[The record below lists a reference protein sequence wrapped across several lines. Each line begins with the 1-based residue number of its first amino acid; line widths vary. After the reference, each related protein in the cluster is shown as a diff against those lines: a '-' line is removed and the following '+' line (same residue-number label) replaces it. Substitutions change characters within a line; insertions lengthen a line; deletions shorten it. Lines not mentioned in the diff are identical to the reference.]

1 MKDLRAT
8 LGDYDPGMLPAL
20 AEVWGIDGRRLAE
33 DELLPRLHEIMLDP
47 KAAEATWDKLD
58 DGARTAL
65 QLLVSSDGGRMKI
78 SQFERFY
85 GRARR
90 LGRAGIEKDRPHVSA
105 QSIAE
110 TLYYRGFVG
119 QAYDRS
125 GGEMILFVYVAA
137 DLAQAL
143 PLHKTSYERLDD
155 EAPPMANELT
165 ALAAM
170 DDAANATNADTTIVD
185 DMTTLLAAAQA
196 EPGAIEDDGL
206 AADAVTRLL
215 PHLLNQS
222 ENRLQFMLALG
233 ISAGIVEIEDGGA
246 QPQRE
251 RARDFLMAARS
262 AQIRQL
268 ALAWLGSE
276 LWRDMWHIPGLFP
289 EDSGWS
295 YDAASARD
303 AVMSLFG
310 ELLPAQGWV
319 SVSDLIELIKATE
332 PDFQRPDGDYESWYI
347 RNAAGEYL
355 SGYESWDAVEG
366 ALIEFYLTGPMHWL
380 GLVDIGEDAARLTAY
395 GRAFL
400 ERSAWPQPDDGG
412 HKIEAR
418 ADGGLEASRRVNR
431 FDRFQLARFATW
443 HSVGDPYVYRLDAD
457 SIKGAA
463 AQGIKVEHIQAFITR
478 QLDGA
483 PMPVPIVNLL
493 RNWQDGASTTVSF
506 ERHVILRATDEAT
519 LDKIY
524 AMPATRRYLG
534 ARLGALACVIRADQW
549 RDLRAK
555 LGDEGID
562 VDAAG
567 LEDDG
572 I

>member
-8 LGDYDPGMLPAL
+8 LGEYDPGMLPAL

-58 DGARTAL
+58 EGARTAL

-78 SQFERFY
+78 GQFERFY
-85 GRARR
+85 GVARK
-90 LGRAGIEKDRPHVSA
+90 LGRAGIEKDRPHTQG

-110 TLYYRGFVG
+110 TLYYRGFIG

-137 DLAQAL
+137 DLAEAL

-155 EAPPMANELT
+155 EEPRMAQELST
-165 ALAAM
+165 LTTIGEAG
-170 DDAANATNADTTIVD
+170 NATAADTTIVD
-185 DMTTLLAAAQA
+185 DMTTLLAATQA
-196 EPGAIEDDGL
+196 EPGAIDEAGL
-206 AADAVTRLL
+206 AADAVERLL

-222 ENRLQFMLALG
+222 ENRLQFLLAVGL
-233 ISAGIVEIEDGGA
+233 SAGLATVEEGSA

-251 RARDFLMAARS
+251 RARDFMMAARS
-262 AQIRQL
+262 TQIRQL
-268 ALAWLGSE
+268 SLAWLGSE
-276 LWRDMWHIPGLFP
+276 LWRDMWHVPGLFP

-366 ALIEFYLTGPMHWL
+366 ALIEFYLMGPMHWL

-400 ERSAWPQPDDGG
+400 ERSAWPQPDEGG
-412 HKIEAR
+412 RRIEAR
-418 ADGGLEASRRVNR
+418 ADGALEASRRVNR
-431 FDRFQLARFATW
+431 FDRFQLARFAAW
-443 HSVGDPYVYRLDAD
+443 HSAGDPYVYRLDAE
-457 SIKGAA
+457 SIKRAA
-463 AQGIKVEHIQAFITR
+463 AQGIKVEHIQAFIAR
-478 QLDGA
+478 QLEGA
-483 PMPVPIVNLL
+483 PVPVPIVNLL
-493 RNWQDGASTTVSF
+493 RNWQDGARTTVRF
-506 ERHVILRATDEAT
+506 ERQVTLRATDEAT

-534 ARLGALACVIRADQW
+534 ARLGPLACVIRADQW
-549 RDLRAK
+549 RDLSAK

-562 VDAAG
+562 VDASG
-567 LEDDG
+567 MEDEGD
-572 I
+572 